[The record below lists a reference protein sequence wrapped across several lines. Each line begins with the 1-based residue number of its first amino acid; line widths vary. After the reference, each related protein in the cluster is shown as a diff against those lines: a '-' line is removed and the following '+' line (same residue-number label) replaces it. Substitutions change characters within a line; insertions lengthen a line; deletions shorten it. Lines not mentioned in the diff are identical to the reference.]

1 MYHGHGTVPDVILY
15 MMDPLYMQTGA
26 QTTAGLASVTNL
38 LISITMAAMKSLS
51 VELSI
56 YLLTTC
62 VYNVAVVYY
71 CA

>member
-38 LISITMAAMKSLS
+38 LISITMAAMRSFSIELS
-51 VELSI
+51 V
-56 YLLTTC
+56 YPFTTC